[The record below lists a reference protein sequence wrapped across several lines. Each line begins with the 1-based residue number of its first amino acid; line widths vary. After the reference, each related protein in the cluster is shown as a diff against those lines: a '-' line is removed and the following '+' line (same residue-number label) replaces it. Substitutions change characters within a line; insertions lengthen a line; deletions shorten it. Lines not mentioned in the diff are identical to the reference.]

1 MNKSVMRGR
10 QLYDYYFNTFK
21 EIDSQQTGPI
31 MTSIDSL
38 SAFITPNKIY
48 IDPTSQNLYHKSMK
62 GVPIVNEVPKLKPK
76 IETNE
81 LTGEVIVSIPNDSSG
96 EAMEF
101 QTYNTSNGVKIVVSP
116 NRN

>member
-1 MNKSVMRGR
+1 MRGR
-10 QLYDYYFNTFK
+10 QLYDYFFNTFK
-21 EIDSQQTGPI
+21 ENDFQPSGPA

-48 IDPTSQNLYHKSMK
+48 IDPTSQNLYHKSMQ
-62 GVPIVNEVPKLKPK
+62 GVPIANELPKLKPK